1 MKLKAILLT
10 LVMFTLLL
18 TGCGNKTPNNN
29 NATTTPNP
37 TQGTAVSPTVTS
49 PAASPEATG
58 AAGTPAAT
66 NGATT
71 PEATKGAGTDVT
83 TTASIVDTED
93 ALLKALSKN
102 GTWIVCITKDMTVN
116 KELVMEG
123 EFKNGKK
130 DDAGKEVIQRKLALY
145 SQDENRTIT
154 GKYVLTAPKLTV
166 TSPKASIQRGTFKG
180 DLYVDVAGFELVDA
194 IIDGDVYF
202 TKKEYKDSFKMDDS
216 SKVLGKQSVK

>member
-10 LVMFTLLL
+10 LVMVTLLL
-18 TGCGNKTPNNN
+18 SGCGNKTPNNN
-29 NATTTPNP
+29 NTTTTPNP
-37 TQGTAVSPTVTS
+37 TQGTAVSPEATA
-49 PAASPEATG
+49 PAATS
-58 AAGTPAAT
+58 PAAT

-83 TTASIVDTED
+83 TTASIVDTEE
-93 ALLKALSKN
+93 AFLKAIGKS
-102 GTWIVCITKDMTVN
+102 GTWIICLTKDMTVD
-116 KELVMEG
+116 KDLVMEG

-154 GKYVLTAPKLTV
+154 GKYVLTAPKMTV
-166 TSPKASIQRGTFKG
+166 TSPKASIQHGTFKG
-180 DLYVDVAGFELVDA
+180 DLYVDVADFELVDA

-202 TKKEYKDSFKMDDS
+202 TKKEYQDSFKMDDS
-216 SKVLGKQSVK
+216 SKVIGKQSVK